1 MDRFLRHKTFL
12 VSLVVIA
19 SNAFGNYTLTRG
31 MREVGSVVSI
41 SPLPYIRAMLDPWV
55 VAGIILLAIWL
66 ITRLSLLSW
75 ADLSYVL
82 MVTSTSYVLSAI
94 LAKIFLNERISGIR
108 WLGIALI
115 SAGAFVVARTFPS
128 TSPEPEETEE

>member
-1 MDRFLRHKTFL
+1 MDRFLRHKTLF

-31 MREVGSVVSI
+31 MREVGVVVSI
-41 SPLPYIRAMLDPWV
+41 SPAPYIRAMLDPWV
-55 VAGIILLAIWL
+55 IAGIVLLATWL
-66 ITRLSLLSW
+66 VTRLSLLSW

-82 MVTSTSYVLSAI
+82 MVTSTSYVLSAV

-115 SAGAFVVARTFPS
+115 SAGAFIVARTFPS
-128 TSPEPEETEE
+128 TAPEPEETEE

>member
-41 SPLPYIRAMLDPWV
+41 SPVPYIRAMLDPWV

>member
-1 MDRFLRHKTFL
+1 MDRFLRHKTLL

-31 MREVGSVVSI
+31 MRDVGSVVSI
-41 SPLPYIRAMLDPWV
+41 SPVPYIRAMLDPWV

-82 MVTSTSYVLSAI
+82 MVTSTSYVLSAV

-115 SAGAFVVARTFPS
+115 SAGTFIIARTFPS

>member
-31 MREVGSVVSI
+31 MRDVGSVVSI
-41 SPLPYIRAMLDPWV
+41 SPVPYIRAMLDPWV

-82 MVTSTSYVLSAI
+82 MVTSTSYVLSAV

-115 SAGAFVVARTFPS
+115 SAGAFIVARTFPS